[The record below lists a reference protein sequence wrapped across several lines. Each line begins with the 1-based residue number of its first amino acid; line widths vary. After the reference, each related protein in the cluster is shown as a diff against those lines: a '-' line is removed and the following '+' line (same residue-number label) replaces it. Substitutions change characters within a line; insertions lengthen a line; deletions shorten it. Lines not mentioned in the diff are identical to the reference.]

1 MAEKL
6 TDERKAEVKVLVV
19 DDVPSARK
27 VTVRMLARIGFKN
40 FIECNGI
47 TDSIEH
53 LKNSNIDL
61 LVSDI
66 HLKDGLG
73 TDLIKMLDGTDR
85 LQYLRTIFITSD
97 LDKKELLES
106 LDCRAM
112 DYLLKPFSPTA
123 LEEKIASLWSI

>member
-1 MAEKL
+1 MAEQL
-6 TDERKAEVKVLVV
+6 TEERKAEVRVLVV

-27 VTVRMLARIGFKN
+27 ITVRLLAKIGFKN
-40 FIECNGI
+40 FIECEGVTTAI
-47 TDSIEH
+47 DH

-97 LDKKELLES
+97 LDKQELLES
-106 LDCRAM
+106 LECRAM
-112 DYLLKPFSPTA
+112 EYLLKPFSPTS
-123 LEEKIASLWSI
+123 LEEKISKLWSI